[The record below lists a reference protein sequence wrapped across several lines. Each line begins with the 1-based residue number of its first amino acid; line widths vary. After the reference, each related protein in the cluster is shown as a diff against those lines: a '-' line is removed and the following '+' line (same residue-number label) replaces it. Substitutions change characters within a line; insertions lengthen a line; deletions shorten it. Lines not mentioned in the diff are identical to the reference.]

1 MHWPK
6 LRWPI
11 GAKLFIGFGFCVL
24 LIALQ
29 AVLGIVAIQQ
39 AQAKTHAIIL
49 TIPSTR
55 ETRDS
60 VLQVVALESALRGY
74 IATGDKSFVMETDEA
89 RTRLD
94 EDLTALEIY
103 SNNHDIFKR
112 WVSDAKPQLQAIE
125 ALLDKELAAAQHG
138 ERAAAVAGL
147 IPLKKLVDQY
157 QTVGPYID
165 DGSIGTP
172 AMFNQQFDELVTSQ
186 EEARNFLIVVGI
198 VAALAG
204 IVYAYFLGTSLSGRL
219 RRVAVGLRS
228 IVDEDF
234 MRLSAAFRDLARGD
248 LRSQLELSPTPL
260 TVVGTDEIADLAVAY
275 DQLAMQLG
283 LIAGEYGTATH
294 RLRDLVGSVA
304 LTAGDVVRASAEVS
318 TATAHSSVAVEG
330 ISHAIESVAN
340 GAKDTAARGRRGS
353 EAIEHLTRVAAQIA
367 KGAVD
372 QATAVALSA
381 QAVQEL
387 NGELRSL
394 AGLGETLAEAARA
407 ANGEAS
413 SGADAVARTEGA
425 MQRLQTQAQ
434 AAITAMASLEQR
446 SAAVVEILDAIEDI
460 ADQTNLLALNAA
472 IEAARAGEHGRG
484 FAVVADEVRK
494 LAERSAISTREI
506 SAILTAIR
514 AETTNVAQA
523 MNASTSAMSEGRALA
538 EKATTSLAA
547 VATAIGRTREVA
559 DDLAE
564 RAKRMRATSD
574 HLTENVGSVSAVVE
588 ENAAGA
594 GEMQATADEVA
605 STLRPV
611 AQAAT
616 EQSGKADEVSASTA
630 ELAAQM
636 QQIDAT
642 ASALRDQAGRLGEL
656 VSTFQTNESTT
667 DGILPAPEYAGDRT
681 ALGPSLSNRPEL
693 AEMR

>member
-1 MHWPK
+1 M
-6 LRWPI
+6 RWPI
-11 GAKLFIGFGFCVL
+11 AAKLFLGFGVCVG

-29 AVLGIVAIQQ
+29 AILSITAIGQ
-39 AQAKTHAIIL
+39 AQSKTETIKL
-49 TIPSTR
+49 TIPSAR

-74 IATGDKSFVMETDEA
+74 VATGDKSFVQETDVA
-89 RTRLD
+89 RTHLD
-94 EDLTALEIY
+94 EDLTALKIY
-103 SNNHDIFKR
+103 SNNHEVFKR
-112 WVSDAKPQLQAIE
+112 WVADAEPQLIAIE
-125 ALLDKELAAAQHG
+125 AALDKELAAAQRG
-138 ERAAAVAGL
+138 ERASAVSGL
-147 IPLKKLVDQY
+147 LPLKRLVDKY
-157 QTVGPYID
+157 QLVGGYID
-165 DGSIGTP
+165 DGSIGIP
-172 AMFNQQFDELVTSQ
+172 ALFNKQFEDLLASQ
-186 EEARNFLIVVGI
+186 SNAFKLLIVVGI
-198 VAALAG
+198 VAALVG
-204 IVYAYFLGTSLSGRL
+204 IVWAYVLSMSLSKRL

-234 MRLSAAFRDLARGD
+234 MRLSGAFRDLARGD

-340 GAKDTAARGRRGS
+340 GAKDTAERGRRGS

-372 QATAVALSA
+372 QATAVASSA

-407 ANGEAS
+407 ANAEAAN
-413 SGADAVARTEGA
+413 GTDAVSKTEGA

-538 EKATTSLAA
+538 EKATTSLSA
-547 VATAIGRTREVA
+547 VSTAIGRTREVA

-588 ENAAGA
+588 ENASGA

-605 STLRPV
+605 GTLRPV

-616 EQSGKADEVSASTA
+616 EQAGKADEVSASTA

-656 VSTFQTNESTT
+656 VSTFKTT
-667 DGILPAPEYAGDRT
+667 DSVADGILGAPENPAGDQA
-681 ALGPSLSNRPEL
+681 ALGPSLSMPHEL
-693 AEMR
+693 AEIG